1 MYDHE
6 ITCSECGTRHGL
18 RKVSIPVRDKDSID
32 CLKCGNKD
40 IFRWNEAKIWFAEII
55 NNDNITQEKIH

>member
-40 IFRWNEAKIWFAEII
+40 PRCRTNPFVWHIVNLAEI
-55 NNDNITQEKIH
+55 NI